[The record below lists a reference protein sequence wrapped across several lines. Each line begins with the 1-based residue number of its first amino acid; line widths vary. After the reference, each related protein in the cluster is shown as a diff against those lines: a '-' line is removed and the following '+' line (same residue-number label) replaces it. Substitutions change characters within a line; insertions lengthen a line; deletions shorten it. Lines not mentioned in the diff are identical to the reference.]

1 MCTCIPFI
9 DGFLLGPNYGGQV
22 TANPQYTTLYEFYT
36 VKNTLQDGIDDLR
49 KDMDKKLTL
58 LMSQLKLMS
67 SPRPSQA
74 PTDNICGNETQKLD
88 SLDQKYQELV
98 LNHTTLQQKFDIL
111 QRQYFRQQREFVSL
125 RNETNKHGQQMAKM
139 MKLHAQTINLNAV
152 QQQIKSV
159 SSQTNILA
167 LNQQARNNDFLAL
180 YNLTIYTRSLILEQ
194 GSNMSTIINN
204 LETNHNRTSDELDK
218 KIINVEIGQNL
229 TLERKIAELEN
240 RFDRS
245 LKAVQQ
251 QVIRVPNKK
260 GMLVLVLI
268 FIFQIQLVCN
278 M

>member
-1 MCTCIPFI
+1 
-9 DGFLLGPNYGGQV
+9 
-22 TANPQYTTLYEFYT
+22 
-36 VKNTLQDGIDDLR
+36 
-49 KDMDKKLTL
+49 
-58 LMSQLKLMS
+58 
-67 SPRPSQA
+67 
-74 PTDNICGNETQKLD
+74 
-88 SLDQKYQELV
+88 
-98 LNHTTLQQKFDIL
+98 
-111 QRQYFRQQREFVSL
+111 
-125 RNETNKHGQQMAKM
+125 
-139 MKLHAQTINLNAV
+139 
-152 QQQIKSV
+152 
-159 SSQTNILA
+159 
-167 LNQQARNNDFLAL
+167 
-180 YNLTIYTRSLILEQ
+180 
-194 GSNMSTIINN
+194 MSTIINN